1 MKIVKVVE
9 KTVPFG
15 TKIAN
20 AYVNFSSITGS
31 VVESSPMSSAAESR
45 SSVTALIPSAVM
57 RRRASFGIG

>member
-20 AYVNFSSITGS
+20 AYVNLC
-31 VVESSPMSSAAESR
+31 ADDH
-45 SSVTALIPSAVM
+45 PS
-57 RRRASFGIG
+57 